1 MIILI
6 WFKISWHIEERL
18 KKPYHLYRLKNV
30 GRDFVPTPGG
40 GGGIFIDFCSQ
51 ASNLIGALNS

>member
-1 MIILI
+1 MMIILI

-40 GGGIFIDFCSQ
+40 GGEVFLLTSVARQGI
-51 ASNLIGALNS
+51 